1 MMSCL
6 IFKSYNNKKESS
18 NGDKIGNG
26 IGDGQEMMFD
36 DGVGHVVSD
45 SDGVGVDR
53 RCNWI

>member
-45 SDGVGVDR
+45 SDGV
-53 RCNWI
+53 C